1 MAARHLQRISSVF
14 LRNQTINRKPMP
26 IFQSTR
32 IIDQFCSDKRAIQTK
47 SEPADTKKV
56 AVEVEEVQNNSIKAI
71 DVNQSTS
78 LKYSVTSS
86 MKTSARHD
94 LAMVF
99 TCKVCETRSVKTA
112 TRESYDKGVVVA
124 HCDGCNNYHLIA
136 DRLGFF
142 GEPGSI
148 EEFLAARGEEVKKGS
163 PDTINLTLDDLAGIR
178 KPQ

>member
-56 AVEVEEVQNNSIKAI
+56 AVEVEEEQNNSIKAI
-71 DVNQSTS
+71 DVDQSTS

-94 LAMVF
+94 LAMDF

-112 TRESYDKGVVVA
+112 IRESYDKGVVIVR
-124 HCDGCNNYHLIA
+124 CDGCNNYHQL
-136 DRLGFF
+136 RFF
-142 GEPGSI
+142 GEPGSMD
-148 EEFLAARGEEVKKGS
+148 EFLAARGEEFKKGS
-163 PDTINLTLDDLAGIR
+163 PDTLNLTLMI
-178 KPQ
+178 

>member
-56 AVEVEEVQNNSIKAI
+56 AVEVKEEQNN
-71 DVNQSTS
+71 S

-124 HCDGCNNYHLIA
+124 RCDGCNNYHLIA

-163 PDTINLTLDDLAGIR
+163 PDTLNLTLDDLAGIR

>member
-56 AVEVEEVQNNSIKAI
+56 SVEVEEEQNNSIKAI
-71 DVNQSTS
+71 DVDQSTS

-86 MKTSARHD
+86 MKTSARRD
-94 LAMVF
+94 LAMDF
-99 TCKVCETRSVKTA
+99 TCKVCETRSVKTV
-112 TRESYDKGVVVA
+112 TRESYDKGVVVVR
-124 HCDGCNNYHLIA
+124 CDGCNYYHQL
-136 DRLGFF
+136 RFF
-142 GEPGSI
+142 GEPGGMD
-148 EEFLAARGEEVKKGS
+148 EFLAARGEEFKKGS
-163 PDTINLTLDDLAGIR
+163 PDTLNLTLMI
-178 KPQ
+178 